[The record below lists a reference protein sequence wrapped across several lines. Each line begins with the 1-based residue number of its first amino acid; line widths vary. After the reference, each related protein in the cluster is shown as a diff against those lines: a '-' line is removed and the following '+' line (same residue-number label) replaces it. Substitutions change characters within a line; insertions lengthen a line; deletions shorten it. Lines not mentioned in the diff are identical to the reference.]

1 MTLHLPTLLVAAI
14 ATMMMSSALMTL
26 FGRTQR
32 IYRGFWWWTA
42 AQWMG
47 TAGLA
52 LQLLRNAQP
61 ELLPL
66 SNLLLM
72 QWPIVTLIGVRRF
85 YPRQVLPVPPLAD
98 VLLLAFAYLL
108 WAATWA
114 AGGDVAARVAA
125 FGTGACVLFAY
136 SAAITALLHARH
148 RSPALKALIAVQG
161 VTALVQALRVAQA
174 GLAEV
179 PWFARDD
186 VTLIV
191 GLSSAM
197 LAMAMVYL
205 SLLLTHERT
214 TLKLAESQRRLR
226 TLAYTDMLTEVPNR
240 RHFYELATKALALRK
255 PGTAAVVTFD
265 IDHFKQINDSL
276 GHAEGDEALREVARC
291 TRDTLRA
298 QDVAGRIGGDE
309 FAMLLPQTDVE
320 EALSVVDRLSARI
333 EGQRTTGSGNAIAL
347 SLSFGIVLARKG
359 ENVADALRRADQ
371 ALYEAKRQGRSRA
384 VVADGS
390 AASPVFGESRAMGLG
405 AR

>member
-1 MTLHLPTLLVAAI
+1 MTLHLPTLIVAAI
-14 ATMMMSSALMTL
+14 ATMAMSSALMTL

-32 IYRGFWWWTA
+32 VYRGFWWWTA

-47 TAGLA
+47 TLGLA
-52 LQLLRNAQP
+52 LQLFRDSHA

-85 YPRQVLPVPPLAD
+85 YPRQVLPVPPHVDL
-98 VLLLAFAYLL
+98 LLLAFAYLL

-114 AGGDVAARVAA
+114 AGGDLLARTAA
-125 FGTGACVLFAY
+125 FGSGACVLFLY
-136 SAAITALLHARH
+136 SAAIMTFLHARH
-148 RSPALKALIAVQG
+148 RSSALKALIAAQCIV
-161 VTALVQALRVAQA
+161 AAVQALRAA
-174 GLAEV
+174 RASLRDV
-179 PWFARDD
+179 PWLASDD
-186 VTLIV
+186 VTLFL

-197 LAMAMVYL
+197 LAMAMIYL

-226 TLAYTDMLTEVPNR
+226 QLAYTDMLTEVPNR
-240 RHFYELATKALALRK
+240 RHFYQLATKALALGN
-255 PGTAAVVTFD
+255 PGTAAIVTFD
-265 IDHFKQINDSL
+265 IDHFKHINDTL

-309 FAMLLPQTDVE
+309 FALLLPESHIDD
-320 EALSVVDRLSARI
+320 ALAVADRLSARV
-333 EGQRTTGSGNAIAL
+333 EGQRAAGGSIAL
-347 SLSFGIVLARKG
+347 SLSFGIVLARAG
-359 ENVADALRRADQ
+359 ENIADALLRADQ

-390 AASPVFGESRAMGLG
+390 ANSPVFGESRAMGLG

>member
-114 AGGDVAARVAA
+114 AGGDVAARVSA
-125 FGTGACVLFAY
+125 FGIGACVLFAY
-136 SAAITALLHARH
+136 SAAITALLVH
-148 RSPALKALIAVQG
+148 LG
-161 VTALVQALRVAQA
+161 VLDAAHPVVGRLLNDPMKNWRGIEVGGLR
-174 GLAEV
+174 LA
-179 PWFARDD
+179 
-186 VTLIV
+186 
-191 GLSSAM
+191 
-197 LAMAMVYL
+197 
-205 SLLLTHERT
+205 
-214 TLKLAESQRRLR
+214 
-226 TLAYTDMLTEVPNR
+226 
-240 RHFYELATKALALRK
+240 
-255 PGTAAVVTFD
+255 PGFTV
-265 IDHFKQINDSL
+265 
-276 GHAEGDEALREVARC
+276 
-291 TRDTLRA
+291 
-298 QDVAGRIGGDE
+298 
-309 FAMLLPQTDVE
+309 
-320 EALSVVDRLSARI
+320 
-333 EGQRTTGSGNAIAL
+333 
-347 SLSFGIVLARKG
+347 
-359 ENVADALRRADQ
+359 
-371 ALYEAKRQGRSRA
+371 
-384 VVADGS
+384 
-390 AASPVFGESRAMGLG
+390 
-405 AR
+405 